1 MTDGH
6 QVLGFLLDFPTSVG
20 LPKAGQHLLSPR
32 DLENSGGE
40 ELLGPK
46 RRAQL
51 SSTHTQKPEHKP
63 THQNWGLTW
72 NQRWQALHLGLRLH
86 L

>member
-6 QVLGFLLDFPTSVG
+6 QVSGFLLDFPTSVG
-20 LPKAGQHLLSPR
+20 PPKAGQHLLSPR

-51 SSTHTQKPEHKP
+51 SSTHTQR
-63 THQNWGLTW
+63 T
-72 NQRWQALHLGLRLH
+72 
-86 L
+86 